1 MDANINASI
10 NILNRKDDKEIKL
23 TTSYKEVKNMLESRA
38 IKNKAIS
45 NLKIKN
51 QEVYKLI

>member
-23 TTSYKEVKNMLESRA
+23 TTSCKEVKNILINRL
-38 IKNKAIS
+38 KNNKKDEI
-45 NLKIKN
+45 IT
-51 QEVYKLI
+51 LI

>member
-23 TTSYKEVKNMLESRA
+23 TTSYKEVKNILINRL
-38 IKNKAIS
+38 KNNKKDEI
-45 NLKIKN
+45 IT
-51 QEVYKLI
+51 LI